1 MITLGLRNLGPGP
14 GEGGGAGA
22 SGDMAGVRWAG
33 GGRWPGCDGDEEDR
47 CRLAVS
53 LGAEMER

>member
-1 MITLGLRNLGPGP
+1 MITLGLGKLGPGP

-22 SGDMAGVRWAG
+22 SGDMAGARAG

-53 LGAEMER
+53 LKAEMER